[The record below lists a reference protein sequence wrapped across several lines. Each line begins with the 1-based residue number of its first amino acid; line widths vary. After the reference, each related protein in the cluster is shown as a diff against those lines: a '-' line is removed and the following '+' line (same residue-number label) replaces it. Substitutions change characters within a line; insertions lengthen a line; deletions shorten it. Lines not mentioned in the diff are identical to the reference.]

1 MKPDQETHTTC
12 FLLEEC
18 LVGVIDVFYFITETI
33 VLFYNITLYFIFNLT
48 YFLLLKPL

>member
-18 LVGVIDVFYFITETI
+18 LVGVIDVFYFISETI
-33 VLFYNITLYFIFNLT
+33 VLFYNITLYFIFE
-48 YFLLLKPL
+48 LKIFFVKAL